1 MADRIVKPDT
11 GNDLV
16 LQNDD
21 ASAKIEI
28 NEAGTVVATPSVQVD
43 NLKLDANGVESTD
56 TNGNIELKPNGNGHV
71 VVGAGAQDATLKS
84 NGDHSLILKTG
95 NSTTGSITIQD
106 GANNDIFISPNGSGE
121 AVFGDGSNTARIT
134 TNSATNL
141 LLNTNVGTNSGLIE
155 IHDGVDGNINLT
167 PNRS

>member
-71 VVGAGAQDATLKS
+71 VVGAGAQDATL
-84 NGDHSLILKTG
+84 
-95 NSTTGSITIQD
+95 
-106 GANNDIFISPNGSGE
+106 P
-121 AVFGDGSNTARIT
+121 
-134 TNSATNL
+134 
-141 LLNTNVGTNSGLIE
+141 
-155 IHDGVDGNINLT
+155 
-167 PNRS
+167 PC